1 MQASGLLILLSWTR
15 RSGFRTLST
24 ENQSPMGAV
33 SWEQFCFSRSNWVF
47 DQQKDR
53 RPDTYDGLQDI
64 SMHFFQVTLDN
75 STVNVRD
82 SSIVSRETR
91 SWISW
96 PSQKS
101 WGGIT
106 HGWRRRVWP
115 TQRRYCPRDIPQNK
129 LHETAASLHVLLL
142 VRSGKKNLTE
152 QNCTG
157 TFFFKYLF
165 LIHTYRWLCHALCTE
180 VACAIGDTLIS
191 RHLDTSLKSY
201 WPDDMTEAMPT
212 EWGLQVWQ
220 FNHDK
225 CAMMWTRAARLGLW
239 TAGSGM
245 WP

>member
-157 TFFFKYLF
+157 TFFLNTFF
-165 LIHTYRWLCHALCTE
+165 
-180 VACAIGDTLIS
+180 
-191 RHLDTSLKSY
+191 SY
-201 WPDDMTEAMPT
+201 T
-212 EWGLQVWQ
+212 
-220 FNHDK
+220 H
-225 CAMMWTRAARLGLW
+225 
-239 TAGSGM
+239 TAGFSM
-245 WP
+245 LCALRSHVQLEIRW